1 MSQPIIVPDT
11 GGFLSRKIFPA
22 LNRLAMR
29 VLGHSV
35 ILKDLLYRILWLLPE
50 SLREQ
55 NLVRTTLKSLA
66 HLNEPIF
73 FMNIGANDGLAG
85 DPLRE
90 FIVTKGWNGIL
101 VEPVDYVFQRLV
113 KAYRSYPPARII
125 LENAAIAEATG
136 TKKFWHLK
144 QASGLSPGYDQIGSF
159 SKDHVLKHKDMFPNL
174 ERYLV
179 SRDVACISFGNLL
192 RKHNIQ
198 RLDLVFIDT
207 EGYDYEVIKQIDLVK
222 TPPKVIIFENAHLP
236 AEEVQACYNL
246 LRTHGFV
253 VSEEGCN
260 TVATHARGF
269 PTGSLLTN

>member
-113 KAYRSYPPARII
+113 KAYR
-125 LENAAIAEATG
+125 
-136 TKKFWHLK
+136 
-144 QASGLSPGYDQIGSF
+144 
-159 SKDHVLKHKDMFPNL
+159 
-174 ERYLV
+174 
-179 SRDVACISFGNLL
+179 
-192 RKHNIQ
+192 
-198 RLDLVFIDT
+198 
-207 EGYDYEVIKQIDLVK
+207 
-222 TPPKVIIFENAHLP
+222 
-236 AEEVQACYNL
+236 
-246 LRTHGFV
+246 
-253 VSEEGCN
+253 
-260 TVATHARGF
+260 
-269 PTGSLLTN
+269 